1 VVYKEQK
8 LTKEL
13 LEQFHGN
20 LILLRNWRTRVKRK
34 QIKSGPAK
42 QWMEGKDFRLAKE
55 IRYIQ
60 RQAAEHAGIRLQSC
74 RRTLSLD
81 AVGLAF
87 FFLTSSKELT
97 RDQGAWDELVA
108 NNSGL
113 FL

>member
-1 VVYKEQK
+1 MESTPVSRASLE
-8 LTKEL
+8 TKC
-13 LEQFHGN
+13 G
-20 LILLRNWRTRVKRK
+20 
-34 QIKSGPAK
+34 
-42 QWMEGKDFRLAKE
+42 
-55 IRYIQ
+55 
-60 RQAAEHAGIRLQSC
+60 GIRLQSC

-87 FFLTSSKELT
+87 FFITSSKELT